1 MVTDRTCVGPA
12 GIEGSTA
19 GGGVGLGDTGACHRG
34 TNVPAFDAFR
44 LCRIFVSGTL
54 PLGDV
59 PEDVRHGA
67 SPLFS
72 LFIQLL

>member
-1 MVTDRTCVGPA
+1 MLGWGLA
-12 GIEGSTA
+12 GAHAICGTTA
-19 GGGVGLGDTGACHRG
+19 S
-34 TNVPAFDAFR
+34 AFDAFR

-72 LFIQLL
+72 LFFQLL